1 MSSSYTIKKGVSLY
15 VYYLLNLELEEILLG
30 KIFSWK
36 VYGLYNDTT
45 LALKCLSAVYNYIVV
60 IVVNH

>member
-1 MSSSYTIKKGVSLY
+1 M
-15 VYYLLNLELEEILLG
+15 LG
-30 KIFSWK
+30 KTFSWK

-45 LALKCLSAVYNYIVV
+45 LALKRLSAVSNYIVV